1 VYNDRRNYGCA
12 FFDPMHRPIIGIT
25 QSSQPH
31 YLRTLQNI
39 LIREA
44 YNLAIQNAGGIP
56 VKVEPNTPQTSPTH
70 LDGILFS
77 GGGDINPL
85 IYGDMDDEFA
95 LGIDDDR
102 DRLELD
108 MLRQAVDNNIPFLG
122 ICRGLQL
129 INVALGGNLYRD
141 LSRLRT
147 SSISHDWHPSRKYLA
162 HPVSVVPKSLL
173 DQFGFETNHSVN
185 SLHHQGIRSI
195 GNSLTPI
202 AYASDGLI
210 EAFELTG
217 HPFGLAV
224 QWHPE
229 WLTSQQSA
237 RCLFESFIHACEKTP
252 Q

>member
-1 VYNDRRNYGCA
+1 M
-12 FFDPMHRPIIGIT
+12 PKPIIGIT
-25 QSSQPH
+25 QSSLPH
-31 YLRTLQNI
+31 YLRTLQDN
-39 LIREA
+39 LHREA
-44 YNLAIQNAGGIP
+44 YYLAIQQAGGIS
-56 VKVEPNTPQTSPTH
+56 VKVEPHTLQIDPIQ

-77 GGGDINPL
+77 GGGDINPF
-85 IYGDMDDEFA
+85 IYGEMDNEFA

-102 DRLELD
+102 DHLEVALFRL
-108 MLRQAVDNNIPFLG
+108 AVDNGIPFLG

-141 LSRLRT
+141 LTRQR
-147 SSISHDWHPSRKYLA
+147 SSGIPHDWHPSRKYLA
-162 HPVSVVPKSLL
+162 HSVSVDSKSLL
-173 DQFGFETNHSVN
+173 HRFGFDTNHMVN
-185 SLHHQGIRSI
+185 SLHHQGIRTI
-195 GNSLTPI
+195 GNGLSPI

-229 WLTSQQSA
+229 WLTGQQST
-237 RCLFESFIHACEKTP
+237 RCLFESFIHACERTR